1 MLEALEL
8 RTDKLQA
15 RRSQQDSYVLY
26 IIFLIFHLGRLA
38 QRDLRVPGLNST
50 NALGLA
56 GLGYFG
62 K

>member
-1 MLEALEL
+1 MLGALEL

-38 QRDLRVPGLNST
+38 QWDLRVPGLNST
-50 NALGLA
+50 NALG
-56 GLGYFG
+56 
-62 K
+62 